1 MSPSARPKTTESKKK
16 TMTAPAL
23 VSDSANDSPRVST
36 SDIALKAF
44 AYYCERGYQ
53 HGADVE
59 DWLRAERELLGAA
72 RGSAAKPA
80 RRRAAR

>member
-16 TMTAPAL
+16 TTAPAL
-23 VSDSANDSPRVST
+23 VRDSANDSPRVST

-44 AYYCERGYQ
+44 AYYCERGCQ

-59 DWLRAERELLGAA
+59 DWLRAERELLGSTVA
-72 RGSAAKPA
+72 SATKPA

>member
-16 TMTAPAL
+16 TTAPAL

-59 DWLRAERELLGAA
+59 DWLRAERELLGASL
-72 RGSAAKPA
+72 GSTAKPA